1 MDTLSPAALNSV
13 ATSSWSFQIAIA
25 LPKLKNTFLNDTLCA
40 PTEKLTFKAIELGLI
55 GSLDE
60 PILRWAPEIGNLN
73 ADLGYKDR
81 AITFRH
87 LLNQTSGYG
96 LAEKPGEAFA
106 YNDFAT
112 GLLV

>member
-1 MDTLSPAALNSV
+1 MIFTWGDV
-13 ATSSWSFQIAIA
+13 AFRGDVASSCKPIYAF
-25 LPKLKNTFLNDTLCA
+25 
-40 PTEKLTFKAIELGLI
+40 LTFKAIELGLI

-81 AITFRH
+81 AITLRH

-96 LAEKPGEAFA
+96 LAEKPG
-106 YNDFAT
+106 
-112 GLLV
+112 